1 MLYIYEVMKQDTVQ
15 KCWKHFTVK
24 EMLGKKKKHWKTL
37 ERFSILS
44 PSEKDKTLE
53 GLRI

>member
-1 MLYIYEVMKQDTVQ
+1 MLKAFYSEGNVRK
-15 KCWKHFTVK
+15 
-24 EMLGKKKKHWKTL
+24 KKKKHWKTL